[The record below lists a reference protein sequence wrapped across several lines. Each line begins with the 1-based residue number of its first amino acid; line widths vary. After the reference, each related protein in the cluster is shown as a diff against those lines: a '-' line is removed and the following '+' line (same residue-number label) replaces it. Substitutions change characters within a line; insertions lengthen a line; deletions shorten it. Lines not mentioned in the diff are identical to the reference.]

1 MDHQYFNS
9 TIISEI
15 NKMKMLNVQCNNV
28 LVHCLLKVFQSYH
41 VGVGS
46 SFNAS
51 SQLQISWFEAVDII
65 FHSSHSPHLHH
76 CSLPPPACNC
86 VCVCSDVVQH
96 GDARLSRG
104 RREDGHWSMTGPET
118 GLQHQPSLQH
128 TSPRPHPAPE
138 LPTTQHGC
146 IKRTKR
152 QTLSLMN
159 DE

>member
-15 NKMKMLNVQCNNV
+15 NKMKMLNVRCNNV

-51 SQLQISWFEAVDII
+51 SQLQISWFEPVDII
-65 FHSSHSPHLHH
+65 FHSIHSLHLHH

-86 VCVCSDVVQH
+86 VTVYVVMWCSRAMRGCQEVGGRMDTGAWLVWGLGSTIAPAQPPTYLPPPPPR
-96 GDARLSRG
+96 AR
-104 RREDGHWSMTGPET
+104 
-118 GLQHQPSLQH
+118 
-128 TSPRPHPAPE
+128 AANN
-138 LPTTQHGC
+138 PTWVYKEH
-146 IKRTKR
+146 
-152 QTLSLMN
+152 
-159 DE
+159 